1 MNTTSNGELP
11 RPQRPHEPEHV
22 GHGPEQ
28 PRELRRG
35 ARTPGIGSAQVERL
49 FEMTDDLLAVISLDG
64 RFTLLNPAW
73 EQMLGWTCEE
83 LLARPMRALIHPDD
97 VEQTMALIL
106 AGRSRSA
113 HFVNFTNRYRH
124 QDGSWR
130 WLLWSARCD
139 GESWY
144 AGAKDVTDRM
154 WIERQALHDPLTKLP
169 NRLLLMDRT
178 RQALSRLHRSHGLV
192 ALLFIDLDRFKAI
205 NDNLGHAVGDD
216 LLISVSERLAEL
228 LRDSDTVARLGGD
241 EFVILADELEGDA
254 EAIAVAERVL
264 HSLKE
269 PFQIGSAE
277 VSMLASVGVS
287 VSHDP
292 NADPEDLLREAD
304 VAMYRAK
311 GAGGYGLELFDERL
325 RREVATRLDTESR
338 LRHALNRHELML
350 VYQPLHPLS
359 GGAPV
364 GCEALVRW
372 LPHNAA
378 AVGPL
383 EFLPLAEESKLIVEI
398 GEWVMQTACAQAA
411 TWRREGNELPVSINV
426 SSREL
431 TETDLGAKVRE
442 TLAYCELPA
451 KDLWLE
457 FDEQAISRDPERAI
471 GALRNLKRLG
481 AHLALDCYGA
491 GRSSLSLPGAL
502 PLDMLKIDRSLITG
516 FERDKEKRAVV
527 VAATALARHKRLT
540 TVAVGIET
548 LRQRTLA
555 RKLGCVLGQGFLLGR
570 PETAP
575 QLRLG
580 QPVTV
585 RSHSPWRPKARMPS
599 RH

>member
-1 MNTTSNGELP
+1 MNTTSNGDLNRLHQP
-11 RPQRPHEPEHV
+11 VAPEDV
-22 GHGPEQ
+22 RGDVPEIH
-28 PRELRRG
+28 RG
-35 ARTPGIGSAQVERL
+35 ARTPGIGSVQVEKL

-73 EQMLGWTCEE
+73 VQALGWTCDE
-83 LLARPMRALIHPDD
+83 LLARPMRSLIHPDD

-106 AGRSRSA
+106 AGRNRSA

-154 WIERQALHDPLTKLP
+154 WMEREALHDPLTKLP
-169 NRLLLMDRT
+169 NRLLLMDRA
-178 RQALSRLHRSHGLV
+178 RQALARLHRSEGLV

-205 NDNLGHAVGDD
+205 NDNMGHAVGDD
-216 LLISVSERLAEL
+216 LLISVAERLTEL
-228 LRDSDTVARLGGD
+228 LRDSDTIARLGGD
-241 EFVILADELEGDA
+241 EFVILADELENDA

-264 HSLKE
+264 HALKE
-269 PFQIGSAE
+269 PFRIGSAE

-292 NADPEDLLREAD
+292 GADPEDLLREAD

-311 GAGGYGLELFDERL
+311 GAGGHGLELFDERL
-325 RREVATRLDTESR
+325 RREVATRLETESG

-350 VYQPLHPLS
+350 AYQPLHPL
-359 GGAPV
+359 GGGRMVA
-364 GCEALVRW
+364 CEALVRW
-372 LPHNAA
+372 LPHNAG
-378 AVGPL
+378 AVSPAD
-383 EFLPLAEESKLIVEI
+383 FLPLAAESKLIYEI

-411 TWRREGNELPVSINV
+411 TWRREGNEVAVAVNV
-426 SSREL
+426 SPREL
-431 TETDLGAKVRE
+431 TETELTAKIRE

-451 KDLWLE
+451 KLLWLE
-457 FDEQAISRDPERAI
+457 VGEEAILRDPTRASE
-471 GALRNLKRLG
+471 ALRDIKRLG
-481 AHLALDCYGA
+481 AHIALDSYGA
-491 GRSSLSLPGAL
+491 GQASLSLPGTL
-502 PLDMLKIDRSLITG
+502 PFDMLKIDRSLIAS
-516 FERDKEKRAVV
+516 FERNGEKRAIVM
-527 VAATALARHKRLT
+527 AMTALAKEKRLT

-548 LRQRTLA
+548 LRQLALA
-555 RKLGCVLGQGFLLGR
+555 REVGCSMGQGFLLGR
-570 PETAP
+570 PESP
-575 QLRLG
+575 HQLRLG

-585 RSHSPWRPKARMPS
+585 RSHSPWRPKARTRS